1 VSPSVVEDPALVAT
15 GSESA
20 PRLPRVVV
28 AAEVCLYREGLAH
41 SLERRGAAEVAATA
55 SSRAEAVDRVL
66 ECRPDVV
73 LLDMGLV
80 GACEVVR
87 ALRDALPPVKV
98 LALAIAETEEMVVA
112 CAEAGVAG
120 YVPRDASMDD
130 LVRTLHAV
138 ARGEMEIPSHIAA
151 SLFRRVGTLAS
162 RREPPPA
169 PVQGLTPR
177 EREIVA
183 LIDRGCSN
191 KEIARRLDI
200 ELSTVKN
207 HVHNLLEK
215 LGVQRRSAA
224 AARVR
229 EAVG

>member
-1 VSPSVVEDPALVAT
+1 VSLSVVEEPELYVAERDSAL
-15 GSESA
+15 
-20 PRLPRVVV
+20 RLPRVVV

-41 SLERRGAAEVAATA
+41 SLERRGAAEVVATA
-55 SSRAEAVDRVL
+55 ASRAEAVDRVL
-66 ECRPDVV
+66 ACRPDVV
-73 LLDMGLV
+73 LLDMGLP
-80 GACEVVR
+80 GAAEVVR
-87 ALRDALPPVKV
+87 ALREALPPVKV
-98 LALAIAETEEMVVA
+98 VALAIAETEEVVVA

-130 LVRTLHAV
+130 LVRTLRAV
-138 ARGEMEIPSHIAA
+138 ARGELEIPSHIAA

-162 RREPPPA
+162 RREPPA

>member
-1 VSPSVVEDPALVAT
+1 MLPITRYAPAAAPPGEATSSP
-15 GSESA
+15 
-20 PRLPRVVV
+20 LPRVVV
-28 AAEVCLYREGLAH
+28 AAEVCLYREGLAL
-41 SLERRGAAEVAATA
+41 SLERRGAAEVAALA
-55 SSRAEAVDRVL
+55 SSPGETVERVMA
-66 ECRPDVV
+66 CRPDVV
-73 LLDMGLV
+73 LLDMAMC
-80 GACEVVR
+80 GAAGVVR
-87 ALRDALPPVKV
+87 RVREAVPPVQV
-98 LALAIAETEEMVVA
+98 VALAIAETEEVVVA

-130 LVRTLHAV
+130 LVRTLRTV
-138 ARGEMEIPSHIAA
+138 ARGELELPSHIAA
-151 SLFRRVGTLAS
+151 SLFRRVGALAV
-162 RREPPPA
+162 RRPEPEPA
-169 PVQGLTPR
+169 HTLTPR

-215 LGVQRRSAA
+215 LGVARRSAA

-229 EAVG
+229 ELV